1 MAEMAPGQWGNG
13 VIDDADQVQR
23 LGAPEAWKRWIIL
36 NTSRNRLINIPI
48 LDATGAPRF
57 LGTVFVGRDH
67 IRTLMAKCHG
77 NN

>member
-1 MAEMAPGQWGNG
+1 MTTLIKRKDKERQEHGNAG
-13 VIDDADQVQR
+13 LSV
-23 LGAPEAWKRWIIL
+23 

-57 LGTVFVGRDH
+57 LGTVFAGRDH
-67 IRTLMAKCHG
+67 IRTLMANCHG